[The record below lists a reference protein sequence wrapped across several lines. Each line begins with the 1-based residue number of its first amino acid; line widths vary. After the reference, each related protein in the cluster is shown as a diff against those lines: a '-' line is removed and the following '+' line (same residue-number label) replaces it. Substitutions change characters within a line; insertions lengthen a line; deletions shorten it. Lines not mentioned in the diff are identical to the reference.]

1 MSVQLAFSPRTMNA
15 QTAMLG
21 NMGSR
26 LIYLADLT
34 PAQAYKGDETWQ

>member
-1 MSVQLAFSPRTMNA
+1 MSVQLEFSPCTMNA

-34 PAQAYKGDETWQ
+34 PDQAYKGQKTWK